1 MARNTASSA
10 RNNVVDLRKE
20 NKALFRTRIDL
31 PEDSRQKL
39 VALLNS
45 RLADTLDVNTQTKFA
60 HWNVK
65 GNDFYQLHLL
75 FDQIAEHLEDQVD
88 LIAERITAL
97 GGRAHGTLRQAAQ
110 ASSIEEYD
118 TEVVKGLDHVRTLSD
133 RVATLANSIRESIDS
148 ADELGD
154 AGTSDLLTQI
164 VRDLDKDLY
173 FLESHIQ
180 I

>member
-1 MARNTASSA
+1 MSRTASTVRS
-10 RNNVVDLRKE
+10 NVVRLKKE
-20 NKALFRTRIDL
+20 NGSLFSTRIDL
-31 PEDSRQKL
+31 PQDSRVKL
-39 VALLNS
+39 VALLNA

-88 LIAERITAL
+88 LIAERITSL

-118 TEVVKGLDHVRTLSD
+118 TSVVKGSDHVRTLSD
-133 RVATLANSIRESIDS
+133 RIGALANSVRESIDR
-148 ADELGD
+148 AEELGD
-154 AGTSDLLTQI
+154 AGTADLFTQI
-164 VRDLDKDLY
+164 VRELDKDLY